1 MRLMT
6 HRPRVRAAAHVA
18 ALAIAFLASA
28 CSSSGA
34 GTETVSALGP
44 PQADRRAILA
54 MLGDYDVSF
63 DFNETVVLRAG
74 YERQPGR
81 RTGGHEAVMLVEDRG
96 DRISIQH
103 VLVTDDGYVT
113 KHWRQDWQ
121 WQAAQRFEFTED
133 QTWRVRKLTPQQ
145 RRGSWTQCVFEVSD
159 APRYCGTGKWEH
171 DAQGIATWTSD
182 PTFRP
187 LPRREFTKRKDYNAI
202 LAINRHTVAPLGWT
216 HEQDNTK
223 VIREGRTIT
232 GEIVREFGFDDYRH
246 AATAG
251 DDVVNFKPAHDYWA
265 ATKDYWA
272 QVRSIWDTYLVK
284 GSGVHLKTELD
295 GMAII
300 IPTFEQAEQAQAGK
314 MPASSDIQAVFDRW
328 AAQPGDDGKPA
339 QVKP

>member
-1 MRLMT
+1 MRSII
-6 HRPRVRAAAHVA
+6 RRRRVH
-18 ALAIAFLASA
+18 ALALFSALFASA
-28 CSSSGA
+28 CSHGGA
-34 GTETVSALGP
+34 TTAASSALAP
-44 PQADRRAILA
+44 PDADRRAILA
-54 MLGDYDVSF
+54 MLGDYDVNF

-96 DRISIQH
+96 DRISLQH

-133 QTWRVRKLTPQQ
+133 QTWRVRKLDPSL

-159 APRYCGTGKWEH
+159 APRYCGTGKWVH

-187 LPRREFTKRKDYNAI
+187 LPRREFTRRKDYNAI
-202 LAINRHTVAPLGWT
+202 LAINRHTVTPLGWT

-223 VIREGRTIT
+223 VIREGQKIS
-232 GEIVREFGFDDYRH
+232 GAIVREFGFDNYAH
-246 AATAG
+246 AATTG

-265 ATKDYWA
+265 ASKDYWA
-272 QVRSIWDTYLVK
+272 QVRSIWDTYLVN
-284 GSGVHLKTELD
+284 GSGVRLKTELD

-314 MPASSDIQAVFDRW
+314 TPPRSEIRAVFDRW
-328 AAQPGDDGKPA
+328 VAQPGNDGKTTSTSP
-339 QVKP
+339 

>member
-1 MRLMT
+1 MRSIIRR
-6 HRPRVRAAAHVA
+6 HRVRAL
-18 ALAIAFLASA
+18 ALLVPMLASA
-28 CSSSGA
+28 CGSSGA
-34 GTETVSALGP
+34 SLFEDTPRAAPE
-44 PQADRRAILA
+44 ADRRAILA

-81 RTGGHEAVMLVEDRG
+81 RTGGHEAVMLVEDRHE
-96 DRISIQH
+96 RISLQH
-103 VLVTDDGYVT
+103 VLVSDEGHVT

-133 QTWRVRKLTPQQ
+133 QTWRIRELTPQQ

-159 APRYCGTGKWEH
+159 APRYCGTGRWVH

-202 LAINRHTVAPLGWT
+202 LAINRHTVTPLGWT

-223 VIREGRTIT
+223 LIRDGQKIS
-232 GEIVREFGFDDYRH
+232 GAIVREFGFDNYAH
-246 AATAG
+246 AAGSG

-265 ATKDYWA
+265 ATKAYWA
-272 QVRSIWDTYLVK
+272 QVRSIWDGYLVN
-284 GSGVHLKTELD
+284 GSGVRLKTGLD

-314 MPASSDIQAVFDRW
+314 MPARSEIQAVFDQW
-328 AAQPGDDGKPA
+328 ATQPENESTTAAESP
-339 QVKP
+339 